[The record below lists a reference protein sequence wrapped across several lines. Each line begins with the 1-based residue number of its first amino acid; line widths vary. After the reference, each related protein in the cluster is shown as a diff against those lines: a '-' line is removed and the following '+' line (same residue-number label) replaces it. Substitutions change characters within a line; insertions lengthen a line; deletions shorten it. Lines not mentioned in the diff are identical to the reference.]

1 MTTKNIWLKVAITA
15 VLVGMTVSGC
25 KSSNKQA
32 VPSNDA
38 SVTDASSNAGSGG
51 SGGTGGST
59 AGTGGAGGSTAGTGG
74 SGGTAGTELD
84 SGVPPETDAGP
95 GCNDPSGCYSCAPQ
109 TEPQFLNSCLPSF
122 TCVHY
127 DNGPLGVTPTTLPAI
142 P

>member
-38 SVTDASSNAGSGG
+38 SVTDASNNGGSGG
-51 SGGTGGST
+51 SGGAGGST
-59 AGTGGAGGSTAGTGG
+59 AGSGGAGGSTAGTGG
-74 SGGTAGTELD
+74 SGGTAGTEMDASVPDD
-84 SGVPPETDAGP
+84 SSTAVNCDG
-95 GCNDPSGCYSCAPQ
+95 PSGCYSCAPQ

-127 DNGPLGVTPTTLPAI
+127 DNGPLGVTPTTLPPI
-142 P
+142 L